1 VQGRT
6 GHAAGG
12 RRYYGQ
18 RDVAAALAARTA
30 ALPAYRPGLRDARDL
45 PGPGFTPALRHGL
58 LSPAQRPESR
68 HLVAPGAD
76 ALAGTAPARDLLI
89 LTALAAAALIGAVTS
104 FTRRD
109 LTR

>member
-1 VQGRT
+1 VT
-6 GHAAGG
+6 C
-12 RRYYGQ
+12 
-18 RDVAAALAARTA
+18 
-30 ALPAYRPGLRDARDL
+30 
-45 PGPGFTPALRHGL
+45 
-58 LSPAQRPESR
+58 PAQGSR
-68 HLVAPGAD
+68 RHYGTGCSPPPSVQNRAISWHPGAD